1 MSSHHHRRR
10 QSDVSEGLIE
20 KNGKEKGKLG
30 KGGEILIIA
39 TWHNKKRNFS
49 SPPQLKIELSPSK
62 GEIIS
67 VFHFPSL
74 RSSSFFVVV
83 GSRVTQYDFY
93 LLNVECWRNF
103 ESGLDITKFFF
114 LLEVPKWRQSAELS
128 THLSHHQLEL
138 GKNTTYLTER
148 LKATDNR
155 AREVRE
161 KKEKKTLYATMTTT
175 SFSLWLARDYELE
188 NEKRKKKQ
196 NLTATSHHARET
208 TPESIMKIY
217 TLLLEL
223 EPELIFAIA

>member
-1 MSSHHHRRR
+1 M
-10 QSDVSEGLIE
+10 E
-20 KNGKEKGKLG
+20 EKGKL
-30 KGGEILIIA
+30 GGEILIIA

-62 GEIIS
+62 GETIS
-67 VFHFPSL
+67 LFHFPSL
-74 RSSSFFVVV
+74 RASSFLLVV
-83 GSRVTQYDFY
+83 GSSNSIWFY

-103 ESGLDITKFFF
+103 ESGLDITKYFFF
-114 LLEVPKWRQSAELS
+114 LKCPNGDRVLNSQLTWA
-128 THLSHHQLEL
+128 TNQLEL
-138 GKNTTYLTER
+138 GKNATYLTER

-161 KKEKKTLYATMTTT
+161 KKEKKTICDDDDDFFL
-175 SFSLWLARDYELE
+175 SLTRARLWVGKW
-188 NEKRKKKQ
+188 KRKKKQ